1 MPKQSSAWGHA
12 IRPIND
18 SEREVGF
25 KPGHLQTCSAGL
37 RCPGVHE
44 EVREIDYGVRRE
56 YRTRVG
62 SPAEFVAIYNYVTGR
77 AGRVTTRW
85 MYLCNPCAEKWAA
98 RNKVAFPPVALP
110 AAPRVPDVR
119 PNPFADAFPEAVR

>member
-1 MPKQSSAWGHA
+1 MAKTSSAWGHA

-18 SEREVGF
+18 SERELGF

-44 EVREIDYGVRRE
+44 EVREIDHGVRRE

-62 SPAEFVAIYNYVTGR
+62 SPAEYVTVYNYVTGR
-77 AGRVTTRW
+77 MGRVTSRW
-85 MYLCNPCAEKWAA
+85 QYWCPSCAEKWC
-98 RNKVAFPPVALP
+98 KKHGKDFPPVTSP
-110 AAPRVPDVR
+110 AVPVSR
-119 PNPFADAFPEAVR
+119 PNPFADFIAATEHQS